1 MRDFASTWGNLLEY
15 CIPVKCLLI
24 EGEVQGGLAEELSI
38 APFVE
43 SINTP
48 TLGKVLIID
57 FASTWSCLLKNNIS
71 AKVLLIE
78 G

>member
-1 MRDFASTWGNLLEY
+1 M
-15 CIPVKCLLI
+15 
-24 EGEVQGGLAEELSI
+24 QGALAKELSI

-48 TLGKVLIID
+48 TLGKILMID
-57 FASTWSCLLKNNIS
+57 FASTWSSLLKNNIS